1 MNDGYKFEE
10 DIFDEEAAVQ
20 PKAKTGVNS
29 DKMLRLI
36 IIAVIAGLIIL
47 VVLITM
53 LLGSGSDKDQDFQGE
68 SIADAGAAV
77 TGDLVTV
84 SGEES
89 FTGTVPDTTEGYQPG
104 SYTVNVGAN
113 GTLTLRK
120 EATATSESILSIPN
134 GTKLTITEVVF
145 NSAAEEG
152 LQYWGKTEY
161 LGWNAWVCM
170 TYLAKA
176 YSGNVVTPGE
186 VTTAPPDTPEQT
198 TEAPSEEPTQEP
210 TQEPT
215 EPPALAENEYYV
227 NVDPSLNM
235 RAEPSTDSDKIASIP
250 GGSTVKVLDTYENP
264 DAQDVIVKVWAKI
277 EYGGVTGWV
286 AMYYLSK

>member
-1 MNDGYKFEE
+1 MNDGYKYDD
-10 DIFDEEAAVQ
+10 DIFENDNSEQ
-20 PKAKTGVNS
+20 PKEKAKVNP

-36 IIAVIAGLIIL
+36 IVAVIAGLIIL

-53 LLGSGSDKDQDFQGE
+53 LLGSGSKKENNDNE
-68 SIADAGAAV
+68 ETITDAGAV
-77 TGDLVTV
+77 LPEDSVTV
-84 SGEES
+84 SGEGS
-89 FTGTVPDTTEGYQPG
+89 ITGNTETDGYTPG
-104 SYTVNVGAN
+104 YYTVNVGPN

-120 EATATSESILSIPN
+120 EAAATSEAILSIPN
-134 GTKLTITEVVF
+134 GTKLQISEVVF
-145 NSAAEEG
+145 NSAASEG

-176 YSGNVVTPGE
+176 YSGDVVTPDE
-186 VTTAPPDTPEQT
+186 VTTAPPVTENPTDAPTDKPTEEP
-198 TEAPSEEPTQEP
+198 TEAPSET
-210 TQEPT
+210 
-215 EPPALAENEYYV
+215 LAENEYYV

-250 GGSTVKVLDTYENP
+250 NGSKVKVLDTYENP
-264 DAQDVIVKVWAKI
+264 EAQDVIVKVWAKI
-277 EYGGVTGWV
+277 EYSGVTGWV